1 LYKYIIITM
10 LIITIMTFTNT
21 LLRINL
27 ETGSI
32 TKNLIPQP
40 LIRKFMGGKGLAA
53 HYLYQENP
61 SNCDPLSPNSYIAF
75 MNGPLTGAPVT
86 NCVNFAVC
94 AKSPLTGTWNDS
106 HCNGWWG
113 PELRFAGYLGII
125 IKGKSDAPVY
135 ININDDKVEIL
146 DAAELWGKDTFSTQE
161 ILKQHHSPDREARVL
176 SIGPA
181 GERMAKLAGVFAE
194 YRTAARGGLGA
205 VMGSK
210 GLKAIVVT
218 GHKRYEPA
226 NPNTFKATRKRIYDK
241 VKTSP
246 GAKTLRK
253 MGTSQLVDPVNETG
267 GLSNRNY
274 TSGKDDNLAEKLNGP
289 SFMEKLW
296 DDGNRRRSC
305 RGCAIQCSH
314 LAVVKNSKYKGL
326 VHDGPEFES
335 ITLLGSNC
343 GINDPAVVTQAEHLC
358 DAYGLDSMS
367 TGSTISFLMECFSR
381 GLITT
386 EDTGG
391 LELTFGNADALI
403 ETIHMMG
410 LGKGPLAF
418 AADGNRDA
426 AARIGNYSEVLAM
439 NVKGL
444 EIPAYLP
451 QAARGQALAY
461 AVSDR
466 GACHVRPWMYGKE
479 AFGSGNPLEC
489 RGKGVMVWDG
499 QMRNAILDSIGVCK
513 FLLMAA
519 AGMDDL
525 FDLYIAA
532 TGFDMEREEFDLIGK
547 RLAVLTRAF
556 NNREG
561 FNRTHDT
568 LPKKV
573 MTEGKSIS
581 QSDMDLMLD
590 EYYESA
596 GFTKEG
602 IVPASLLRELEIS

>member
-1 LYKYIIITM
+1 M
-10 LIITIMTFTNT
+10 LLQNN
-21 LLRINL
+21 LLRIDL
-27 ETGSI
+27 
-32 TKNLIPQP
+32 TKRTNSSENIPQP
-40 LIRKFMGGKGLAA
+40 ILHKFMGGKGLAA
-53 HYLYQENP
+53 HYLYHENP
-61 SNCDPLSPNSYIAF
+61 PNCDPLSPDAHIVF
-75 MNGPLTGAPVT
+75 INGPLTGAPVT

-113 PELRFAGYLGII
+113 PELRFAGYMGII
-125 IKGKSDAPVY
+125 VSGKSNSPVY
-135 ININDDKVEIL
+135 VNITDDNVEIL
-146 DAAELWGKDTFSTQE
+146 DAADLWGKDTFSTQE
-161 ILKQHHSPDREARVL
+161 ILKQRHSTDREARVL

-181 GERMAKLAGVFAE
+181 GERMAKLACVFAE

-218 GHKRYEPA
+218 GHRRYEPA
-226 NPNTFKATRKRIYDK
+226 NPDVFKAARKKIHDK
-241 VKTSP
+241 VRISQ

-274 TSGKDDNLAEKLNGP
+274 ASGRDDKLAEKLNGP
-289 SFMEKLW
+289 SFMEQLW
-296 DDGNRRRSC
+296 DGGNRRRSC

-314 LAVVKNSKYKGL
+314 LAVVEAGKYKGL

-343 GINDPAVVTQAEHLC
+343 GINDPAVVTHAEHLC
-358 DAYGLDSMS
+358 DSYGLDSMS
-367 TGSTISFLMECFSR
+367 TGSTISFLMECFDR
-381 GLITT
+381 GLITS

-391 LELTFGNADALI
+391 LDLAFGNADALI

-410 LGKGPLAF
+410 SGKGPLTF

-426 AARIGNYSEVLAM
+426 AARIGNNSGDLAM

-444 EIPAYLP
+444 EVPAYLP

-479 AFGSGNPLEC
+479 AFGSGDPLEC
-489 RGKGVMVWDG
+489 RGKGAMVWDG
-499 QMRNAILDSIGVCK
+499 QIRNAILDSIGVCK

-532 TGFDMEREEFDLIGK
+532 TGFDMQREEFDLIGK

-556 NNREG
+556 NNCEG

-573 MTEGKSIS
+573 MTEGRSIS
-581 QSDMDLMLD
+581 QAELDLMLD
-590 EYYESA
+590 EYYESS

-602 IVPASLLRELEIS
+602 TVPASLLRELEIS

>member
-1 LYKYIIITM
+1 M
-10 LIITIMTFTNT
+10 LIMLIMTSANT
-21 LLRINL
+21 LLRIDL
-27 ETGSI
+27 ETGST
-32 TKNLIPQP
+32 TKDPIPQP
-40 LIRKFMGGKGLAA
+40 LLRKFMGGKGLAA
-53 HYLYQENP
+53 HYLYHENP
-61 SNCDPLSPNSYIAF
+61 PNCDPLSPDSHIAF
-75 MNGPLTGAPVT
+75 MNGPFTGAPVT

-125 IKGKSDAPVY
+125 IKGKSESPIY
-135 ININDDKVEIL
+135 LNIEDDKVEVL
-146 DAAELWGKDTFSTQE
+146 DAADLWGKDTFSTQE
-161 ILKQHHSPDREARVL
+161 IFKQRHSTDREARVL

-181 GERMAKLAGVFAE
+181 GERMAKLACVFAE

-218 GHKRYEPA
+218 GHQRYEPA
-226 NPNTFKATRKRIYDK
+226 NPGAFNAARKRIYDK
-241 VKTSP
+241 VKTSQ

-267 GLSNRNY
+267 GLSSRNY
-274 TSGKDDNLAEKLNGP
+274 TSGRDDDLSEKLNGP
-289 SFMEKLW
+289 SFMEQLW
-296 DDGNRRRSC
+296 DGGNRRRSC

-314 LAVVKNSKYKGL
+314 LAVVKAGKYKGL

-358 DAYGLDSMS
+358 DSYGLDSMS
-367 TGSTISFLMECFSR
+367 TGSTISFLMECMSR
-381 GLITT
+381 GLLTS

-410 LGKGPLAF
+410 SGKGPLAF
-418 AADGNRDA
+418 AANGNRDA
-426 AARIGNYSEVLAM
+426 AARIGNNSEDFVM

-451 QAARGQALAY
+451 QAAKGQALAY

-466 GACHVRPWMYGKE
+466 GACHIRPWMYGKE
-479 AFGSGNPLEC
+479 AFGTENPLEC
-489 RGKGVMVWDG
+489 KGKGAMVWDG

-532 TGFDMEREEFDLIGK
+532 TGFDMEREEFDQIGK
-547 RLAVLTRAF
+547 RLAVLTRVF

-561 FNRTHDT
+561 FDRTYDT
-568 LPKKV
+568 LPNKV
-573 MTEGKSIS
+573 MTEGRSIS
-581 QSDMDLMLD
+581 QADLDLMLD

>member
-1 LYKYIIITM
+1 M
-10 LIITIMTFTNT
+10 LNK
-21 LLRINL
+21 LLRIDLNPQKISV
-27 ETGSI
+27 ESI
-32 TKNLIPQP
+32 PSSL
-40 LIRKFMGGKGLAA
+40 LRKFMGGKGLAA
-53 HYLYQENP
+53 HYLYQENQP
-61 SNCDPLSPNSYIAF
+61 NCDPLSPNAHIAF

-113 PELRFAGYLGII
+113 PELRFAGYLCII
-125 IKGKSDAPVY
+125 VSGRSDTPMYV
-135 ININDDKVEIL
+135 NIVDDQVEIL
-146 DAAELWGKDTFSTQE
+146 PADNLWGKDTFSTQK
-161 ILKQHHSPDREARVL
+161 ILKERHSTDREARVL

-181 GERMAKLAGVFAE
+181 AERMAKLACVFAE

-210 GLKAIVVT
+210 RLKAIVVT
-218 GHKRYEPA
+218 GHKRFKPA
-226 NPNTFKATRKRIYDK
+226 NPDAFKAARKRIYDK
-241 VKTSP
+241 VKTSS

-267 GLSNRNY
+267 GLSNLNY
-274 TSGKDDNLAEKLNGP
+274 TAGRDDNLSEKLNGP

-296 DDGNRRRSC
+296 DGGNRRRSC

-314 LAVVKNSKYKGL
+314 LAVIKDGKYKGL

-358 DAYGLDSMS
+358 DSYGIDSMS

-381 GLITT
+381 GLITSK
-386 EDTGG
+386 DTGG

-410 LGKGPLAF
+410 ASKGPLAF
-418 AADGNRDA
+418 ASDGNRDA
-426 AARIGNYSEVLAM
+426 AEKIGNNSEDFAM

-466 GACHVRPWMYGKE
+466 GACHIRPWMYGKE
-479 AFGSGNPLEC
+479 AFGTGNPLEC
-489 RGKGVMVWDG
+489 EGKGAKVWEG
-499 QMRNAILDSIGVCK
+499 QMQNAILDSIGVCK

-532 TGFDMEREEFDLIGK
+532 TGFNMEREEFDLIGK

-568 LPKKV
+568 LPKRV
-573 MTEGKSIS
+573 MTEGRSIR
-581 QSDMDLMLD
+581 QADLDLMLD
-590 EYYESA
+590 EYYESS
-596 GFTKEG
+596 GFTKKG
-602 IVPASLLRELEIS
+602 IVPISLLRDLEIS

>member
-1 LYKYIIITM
+1 
-10 LIITIMTFTNT
+10 
-21 LLRINL
+21 
-27 ETGSI
+27 S
-32 TKNLIPQP
+32 KNRSSKPFRFLN
-40 LIRKFMGGKGLAA
+40 R
-53 HYLYQENP
+53 
-61 SNCDPLSPNSYIAF
+61 SR

-125 IKGKSDAPVY
+125 IKGKSNLPVY
-135 ININDDKVEIL
+135 VNITDDHVEIL
-146 DAAELWGKDTFSTQE
+146 DAADLWGNDTFSTQE
-161 ILKQHHSPDREARVL
+161 ILKKRHSTDRESRVL
-176 SIGPA
+176 TIGPA
-181 GERMAKLAGVFAE
+181 GERMAKLACVFAE

-226 NPNTFKATRKRIYDK
+226 NPGAFKAARKRIYNK
-241 VKTSP
+241 VRTSP
-246 GAKTLRK
+246 GVKTLRK

-274 TSGKDDNLAEKLNGP
+274 TSGRDDNLSEKLNGP

-296 DDGNRRRSC
+296 DGGNRRRSC

-314 LAVVKNSKYKGL
+314 LAVVEAGKYKGL

-358 DAYGLDSMS
+358 DSYGLDSMS

-381 GLITT
+381 ELITS

-391 LELTFGNADALI
+391 LDLSFGNADALI

-410 LGKGPLAF
+410 SGKGKLAF

-426 AARIGNYSEVLAM
+426 AARIGNNSDDLAM

-466 GACHVRPWMYGKE
+466 GACHIRPWMYGKE

-489 RGKGVMVWDG
+489 GGKGAMVWDG
-499 QMRNAILDSIGVCK
+499 QMLNAILDSIGVCK

-519 AGMDDL
+519 AGLDDL

-532 TGFDMEREEFDLIGK
+532 AGFDMGRAEFDLIGK

-556 NNREG
+556 NNHEG

-581 QSDMDLMLD
+581 QADLDLMLD
-590 EYYESA
+590 EYYKSS